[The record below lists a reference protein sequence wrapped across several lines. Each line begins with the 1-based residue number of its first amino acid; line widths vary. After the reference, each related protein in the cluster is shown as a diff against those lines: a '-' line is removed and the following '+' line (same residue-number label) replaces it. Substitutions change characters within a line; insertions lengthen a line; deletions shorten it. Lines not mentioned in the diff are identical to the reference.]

1 MSEPQT
7 VQQRVASTSADRASN
22 AIGGARRPGAYIAL
36 VVLIVLTGRMWR
48 LLPGLAPA
56 PPVTS

>member
-7 VQQRVASTSADRASN
+7 VQQRVASTFADRASSS
-22 AIGGARRPGAYIAL
+22 IGGARRPGAYLAL
-36 VVLIVLTGRMWR
+36 VVLIVLTGRLWR

-56 PPVTS
+56 PQVTS

>member
-7 VQQRVASTSADRASN
+7 VQQHVASTSANRAGNS
-22 AIGGARRPGAYIAL
+22 IGGARRRGAYIAR

-56 PPVTS
+56 PQVTS